1 MEKMVTFSRLFS
13 LLMASTL
20 AYLLYVVII
29 LHRSTPD
36 KLFQQKQ
43 ILFHISNQS
52 ITSVK
57 NTKHFTV
64 GAYREHRVKGHV
76 VRIISIFRRDSVQP
90 LYCLFCCGTHCTNGL
105 KAEVQMHSDHFGFPF
120 VTTDVLCPYPANC
133 NPLYVALSTQVSVLA
148 QNHTFLS
155 IQNLVN
161 RKEVDFPFNFTVC
174 VSNLFGDYNN
184 VLQFTQT
191 LEMYK
196 LLGVQRVV
204 IYNTSSG
211 PDLKRLLQSYAQ
223 EGFVEVV
230 QWPIDQHM
238 DPSRGWLFS
247 EHGGDIHYYGQ
258 LTTLNDCIYRHMYQ
272 SRYILLNDIDEI
284 IVPYQHETLP
294 PMMEALQSQH
304 PKAEV
309 FLIENHIFPK
319 TQFDPSRR
327 FNLPRWRNVP
337 GINIMEHIYKEE
349 PDYKNYHP
357 YKIIVRPR
365 GVEQTSVHEV
375 LRSFGETVQVPPKV
389 CHIIHV
395 RVPLRKGL
403 TKENLLEDKRVWD
416 YKGELV
422 SNVDK
427 ALERAGLL
435 TR

>member
-1 MEKMVTFSRLFS
+1 MSPHSYKSLNNVPKRLIMEKMVTFSRLFS

-133 NPLYVALSTQVSVLA
+133 NPL
-148 QNHTFLS
+148 
-155 IQNLVN
+155 
-161 RKEVDFPFNFTVC
+161 
-174 VSNLFGDYNN
+174 
-184 VLQFTQT
+184 
-191 LEMYK
+191 